1 MQGTS
6 GSQKRNRTGR
16 YKMISSLTV
25 TGRLKQYFHLIPEL
39 DTELIGIVVQEPF
52 LRVLIGTD
60 INKVP
65 DPENVYLEI
74 TSTLLKYDL
83 KQEEIIETISVYF
96 SGDMWEKWDD
106 GEKELFINEIRD
118 NHQPEE
124 ENSKTEPPSK
134 FPITIGKYTIK
145 DDGIYKQI
153 AYKDPNSG
161 EINTFDS
168 LISPTPCFISSI
180 GNNIDSGGILYKLCI
195 KDIMKRDISLWKT
208 PGDLLKKT
216 EVLKLLDEGMH
227 FQEQEAKEL
236 INYFDG
242 FILKYKDSLPVE
254 ITASTN
260 GWKNNYS
267 LFVIGGKAISANEV
281 KEITQISEELQKNY
295 DTIGNKTEW
304 IENIGAFLDY
314 DLVRLKMYATVGAFL
329 IRFTPIETFLIH
341 NYHESSGGK
350 TLSMRVA
357 ASLIGNPNKDGIVQS
372 ADNTP
377 AGIELY
383 LETHSDTPV
392 YWDETS
398 DNPDF
403 LQAVYKMGNEK
414 GRGRG
419 TKDLKYRQGGSWK
432 TIAES
437 TGEEPLTKGM
447 TVKTGQQTRII
458 EVHERIPLLPQ
469 DYIDKLRI
477 TLSNNYGLFLEE
489 IIQEIFKIR
498 DKIDILYGSVSMQLG
513 EPLNEFAG
521 RKKGYFVVLAM
532 AGMISEDVF
541 RNNGIPR
548 KDAIDICKNYY
559 DKTVLDDPTIPYAD
573 RALQNLY
580 QWTVRNP
587 TRFERVIKDYGSDGL
602 AKGAYETYG
611 WITKESIYYDE
622 GILKDTMERI
632 GFNYERVKEDWKKD
646 IIEPE
651 IQTDK
656 KTGKTKIKSYAS
668 PTTINGKRIR
678 GIRIKINTLAEKLSM
693 DELIFEIPEI
703 PSYTDS
709 NEMDLKEKC
718 DLFLFENPKYKL
730 VTYTDEDAAFG
741 LIRENDQIEMLHGK
755 EYIIQMMEQCRQGC
769 RSI

>member
-1 MQGTS
+1 M
-6 GSQKRNRTGR
+6 
-16 YKMISSLTV
+16 
-25 TGRLKQYFHLIPEL
+25 
-39 DTELIGIVVQEPF
+39 
-52 LRVLIGTD
+52 
-60 INKVP
+60 P

-357 ASLIGNPNKDGIVQS
+357 ASL
-372 ADNTP
+372 
-377 AGIELY
+377 
-383 LETHSDTPV
+383 
-392 YWDETS
+392 
-398 DNPDF
+398 
-403 LQAVYKMGNEK
+403 
-414 GRGRG
+414 
-419 TKDLKYRQGGSWK
+419 
-432 TIAES
+432 
-437 TGEEPLTKGM
+437 GM
-447 TVKTGQQTRII
+447 VK
-458 EVHERIPLLPQ
+458 
-469 DYIDKLRI
+469 K
-477 TLSNNYGLFLEE
+477 
-489 IIQEIFKIR
+489 
-498 DKIDILYGSVSMQLG
+498 
-513 EPLNEFAG
+513 
-521 RKKGYFVVLAM
+521 
-532 AGMISEDVF
+532 
-541 RNNGIPR
+541 
-548 KDAIDICKNYY
+548 
-559 DKTVLDDPTIPYAD
+559 
-573 RALQNLY
+573 
-580 QWTVRNP
+580 
-587 TRFERVIKDYGSDGL
+587 
-602 AKGAYETYG
+602 
-611 WITKESIYYDE
+611 
-622 GILKDTMERI
+622 
-632 GFNYERVKEDWKKD
+632 
-646 IIEPE
+646 
-651 IQTDK
+651 
-656 KTGKTKIKSYAS
+656 
-668 PTTINGKRIR
+668 
-678 GIRIKINTLAEKLSM
+678 
-693 DELIFEIPEI
+693 
-703 PSYTDS
+703 
-709 NEMDLKEKC
+709 
-718 DLFLFENPKYKL
+718 
-730 VTYTDEDAAFG
+730 
-741 LIRENDQIEMLHGK
+741 
-755 EYIIQMMEQCRQGC
+755 
-769 RSI
+769 